1 MNRFREKSKTFDFGP
16 KNGPFASFWAHQEFS
31 IKIENCY
38 FYQLFNAFN
47 QTQFKKNLMNR
58 LQKSSRT
65 LILGI
70 KIDYLNNFGQNKNFF
85 KKELRN
91 FLVFNQ
97 SQLHAKVWIDD
108 QKNG

>member
-1 MNRFREKSKTFDFGP
+1 
-16 KNGPFASFWAHQEFS
+16 
-31 IKIENCY
+31 
-38 FYQLFNAFN
+38 
-47 QTQFKKNLMNR
+47 MNR
-58 LQKSSRT
+58 LHKSSRT

-70 KIDYLNNFGQNKNFF
+70 KIEYLNNFGQNKNFF
-85 KKELRN
+85 EKELRN